1 MPNPRPAA
9 SPGRPVKFPDSGDRS
24 MNETGALC
32 TADRVLALYNQ
43 AHPKEEAAVKIGA
56 GVRSWFEQ
64 EARRKGWVF
73 VRWFKDVATDHGAG
87 CVLATVMVQLVPI
100 AEPVADPPPRTPSRP
115 TPRRVA
121 APGTGAAVPVPASP
135 PKPRSGSHT

>member
-9 SPGRPVKFPDSGDRS
+9 SPGRPVKFPDSKDRS
-24 MNETGALC
+24 INETGALC

-43 AHPKEEAAVKIGA
+43 AHPEKGAVKIGA
-56 GVRSWFEQ
+56 AVRSWFEQ
-64 EARRKGWVF
+64 EARRDGWVF

-87 CVLATVMVQLVPI
+87 CVLATVMVQLVPLT
-100 AEPVADPPPRTPSRP
+100 EPVADPHPRTLSRP
-115 TPRRVA
+115 TPRRAA

-135 PKPRSGSHT
+135 PTPRSGRLT